1 MDHASV
7 LLPLLPGVLPVAGPF
22 SEAVGG
28 PDVRVPRSVACGV
41 V

>member
-22 SEAVGG
+22 GGAVGG
-28 PDVRVPRSVACGV
+28 PDVRVPRSVASGV

>member
-28 PDVRVPRSVACGV
+28 PDVRVPRSVASGV